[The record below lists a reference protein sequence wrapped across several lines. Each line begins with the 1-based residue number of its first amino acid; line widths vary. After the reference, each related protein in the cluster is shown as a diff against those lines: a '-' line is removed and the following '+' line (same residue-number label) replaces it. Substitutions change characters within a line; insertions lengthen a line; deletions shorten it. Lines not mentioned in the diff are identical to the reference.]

1 MLAVRNSHR
10 SDRIHETLLNM
21 IEGAESTS
29 RPPRMFQTQH
39 NKKGEAHLM
48 AAELNPQ
55 TVGMWINH
63 LHGSG
68 LGRIHISSHVSW
80 TGRLFDHTDI
90 DGAVRYITEL
100 DGQGAPGIYLRCTTI
115 KNDWQPDPSNP
126 GARGDAASSASFPG
140 MWSDIDLAGPGH
152 KHKVNM
158 PGVEGYEAG
167 KKIRQPLPP
176 TTEIALAILADAGIP
191 TPTTVIHS
199 GGGLYAWWILHQPL
213 DLVNDEM
220 ELPYATGTS
229 EAWQKMLEDAYTVA
243 GYHYGNVGDLSRV
256 LRIPG
261 TVNRKIPE
269 DPRPCVGIPAYRGGP
284 RYEVAEL
291 DDVLANV
298 GRGLAER
305 AAEVRAQLD
314 QAGRPSQPKLPKPA
328 TSSVGQWSSG
338 ATPAMISTAGDSP
351 FDDFENHTTWDDILT
366 PHGWTIHHHGHGNG
380 VYWTRPGKNRRDG
393 WSASTGMDPQ
403 RDRMFVFSDAS
414 DLDHEEAMTKP
425 YVYAMLNHGGDLG
438 KAAAALKAQGFGRQ
452 QPEPIRVEIVPP
464 ALPAVIPAAPEPAG
478 DNPAM
483 PVGDGSTAWPQ
494 PRSLEEIVKD
504 PSPFPLHVL
513 PEAVRDLATSISDV
527 DQVDPEL
534 PALAMLST
542 ISGVAAHR
550 YEVGVWEMGWMEP
563 PVVNTAVEMGSG
575 ERKTPPYKRVMKSI
589 FRLMGRDKKANEE
602 RCEMEILEK
611 GQDRGGGP
619 FSGGPL
625 ANRLEEQI
633 KKLDEDKKRPPRI
646 LVSSDTTA
654 EALVGA
660 MERNGGRGLI
670 LDAEAK
676 IIDTLVAGRYGNGA
690 PPNLGLILD
699 GYDGNR
705 YSSDR
710 VGRGD
715 QEIDRA
721 ILTVGVA
728 LQSVSMKNLIDSAY
742 ANDKGLTAR
751 FILARP
757 KSRAGGR
764 TIRGRQI
771 PMFNESAQRR
781 WDDLVERL
789 WDEPICPETDGG
801 DTTFK
806 LLMSDEAKA
815 MFFQFHDEHEVML
828 GENGPYGERGI
839 REWANKYVGRCMRI
853 AALFHL
859 ADGFNQAQEISA
871 ETMSRAIEL
880 SRWTLEQAIIMLK
893 PIVEEK
899 DHASMDNARQLL
911 NALKRKGVHERRG
924 VSVRE
929 VRERYT
935 RAAWATVVKVTDAL
949 DILAEHGYVVK
960 VTAPDRNNRPR
971 DRYLLN
977 PLA

>member
-1 MLAVRNSHR
+1 M
-10 SDRIHETLLNM
+10 T
-21 IEGAESTS
+21 
-29 RPPRMFQTQH
+29 
-39 NKKGEAHLM
+39 
-48 AAELNPQ
+48 AELNPQ
-55 TVGMWINH
+55 TAGMWIRY
-63 LHGSG
+63 LHGTG
-68 LGRIHISSHVSW
+68 AGKIHISSHVSW
-80 TGRLFDHTDI
+80 TGRLFDHQDI

-115 KNDWQPDPSNP
+115 RNDWQPDPTNP
-126 GARGDAASSASFPG
+126 GARGEASASATMPG
-140 MWSDIDLAGPGH
+140 LWSDIDLAGPGH

-176 TTEIALAILADAGIP
+176 DTQTALAVLADAGIP
-191 TPTTVIHS
+191 KPTTVIHS
-199 GGGLYAWWILHQPL
+199 GGGLYAWWLLNQPL
-213 DLVNDEM
+213 NLVDDEM

-261 TVNRKIPE
+261 TVNRKILE
-269 DPRPCVGIPAYRGGP
+269 DPRPCVGMPEHRGGP
-284 RYEVAEL
+284 RYEVSEL
-291 DDVLANV
+291 DDTLANV
-298 GRGLAER
+298 GRGLGER
-305 AAEVRAQLD
+305 AAEIRAQLD
-314 QAGRPSQPKLPKPA
+314 QASKPSQPKLPKPA
-328 TSSVGQWSSG
+328 ASSGGQWSSG

-351 FDDFENHTTWDDILT
+351 FDDFENRTTWDDILI
-366 PHGWTIHHHGHGNG
+366 PHGWTIHHHGHGG
-380 VYWTRPGKNRRDG
+380 KVYWTRPRKNRRDG

-425 YVYAMLNHGGDLG
+425 YVYAMLNHGGDLS
-438 KAAAALKAQGFGRQ
+438 KAAMALRAQGFGRQ

-464 ALPAVIPAAPEPAG
+464 ALPAVIPATPVPAG

-494 PRSLEEIVKD
+494 PRSLEEVVKD
-504 PSPFPLHVL
+504 PSPFPLHVF
-513 PEAVRDLATSISDV
+513 PEAVRDLAASISEV
-527 DQVDPEL
+527 DQVEPEL

-542 ISGVAAHR
+542 ISGVSAHR

-575 ERKTPPYKRVMKSI
+575 ERKSPAYKRIMRAVL
-589 FRLMGRDKKANEE
+589 RLMRRDKLENFE

-611 GQDRGGGP
+611 GGQRGAGP

-625 ANRLEEQI
+625 ANRLEDEI
-633 KKLDEDKKRPPRI
+633 KELEEKKKVPPSV
-646 LVSSDTTA
+646 LLPSDSTP
-654 EALVGA
+654 EALVSRMGK
-660 MERNGGRGLI
+660 NLGRGLI

-676 IIDTLVAGRYGNGA
+676 IVDTLVSGRYGNGA
-690 PPNLGLILD
+690 PPNLGLLLD

-705 YSSDR
+705 YSSSR

-721 ILTVGVA
+721 ILTIGVA
-728 LQSVSMKNLIDSAY
+728 LQGVSMKALVDSAY

-764 TIRGRQI
+764 LIRGRQT
-771 PMFNESAQRR
+771 PMFSESAQQR
-781 WDDLVERL
+781 WSDLVQRL
-789 WDEPICPETDGG
+789 WDEPLAPEVEGEDQ
-801 DTTFK
+801 TFK

-815 MFFQFHDEHEVML
+815 MFFQFHDEHEAAL

-871 ETMSRAIEL
+871 DTMARAIEL
-880 SRWTLEQAIIMLK
+880 SRWTLEQAILMLR
-893 PIVEEK
+893 PTLEEK
-899 DHASMDNARQLL
+899 DHATMENARQLL

-929 VRERYT
+929 IRERYT
-935 RAAWATVVKVTDAL
+935 RAGWATVVKVTDAL

-971 DRYLLN
+971 ERYLLN